1 MNTTNKNTKM
11 KTPLEEIIKRINDA
25 IDNNVMVGSIIYPT
39 VEIAFLELKQHAEKL
54 LILERQLSKDCFVE
68 KVILKDGYR
77 ACCGKEMTDD
87 AAEKYCKDVWLK
99 S

>member
-1 MNTTNKNTKM
+1 M
-11 KTPLEEIIKRINDA
+11 KTPIEQLIDALENQIVYSAQGKGETIRTGDYRIGLRKA
-25 IDNNVMVGSIIYPT
+25 IS
-39 VEIAFLELKQHAEKL
+39 IAFDFIETEKT
-54 LILERQLSKDCFVE
+54 LSENCFAE

-99 S
+99 T

>member
-1 MNTTNKNTKM
+1 M
-11 KTPLEEIIKRINDA
+11 KTPIEEMINRINDA
-25 IDNNVMVGSIIYPT
+25 IDNNGMVGSIIYPT
-39 VEIAFLELKQHAEKL
+39 VETALLQLKQHAEKL
-54 LILERQLSKDCFVE
+54 LILERQLTKNCFVE

-99 S
+99 T